1 MVVILPSILNVVFN
15 SLTYFT
21 VSSSSRR
28 VHALATTTTAPVAR
42 TNHQNTRDISL
53 IKHMFF
59 IFVVFILGWTPMYAV
74 PMTSLSITM
83 TTFVLQCAQL
93 LPVISAIIIA
103 VDLFIYNHDVRK
115 YLKDKFLKFF
125 T

>member
-1 MVVILPSILNVVFN
+1 
-15 SLTYFT
+15 

-53 IKHMFF
+53 LKHMFF